1 MPSGAATVCQRGTR
15 HTAVHGGRTRVA
27 LSRRER
33 FHVASHRRSGPSAL
47 DRNTKVTVLTAAA
60 AGAAV
65 VMTGAPAGASPG
77 LPQEPSA
84 GTRAQVDR
92 LFEEA
97 EQATERFN
105 QAGERTDRLR
115 AEVGRVQDAVARGQ
129 DRINI
134 MRGVLGGYAG
144 AQYRAGSIDP
154 GVELMLSEDP
164 DDYLAKAAALD
175 RLTGLQTRKLDEL
188 RTEQRR
194 LGQERREAS
203 RKLAELDALRSD
215 VAKEKRAVT
224 AKLAAARRLLNAMP
238 TQERADFERA
248 SRSGGRP
255 DALPELPDAAASGPS
270 SGRAATAVM
279 AARSAVGRPYVWG
292 STGPSGFD
300 CSGLMVWS
308 YRQAGVALPRTSQ
321 GQRHAGRRVSLSEA
335 RPGDLVTY
343 RSDAS
348 HVGMYV
354 GNGQVVHA
362 PYPGARVRYDPVG
375 MMPVSSVTRP

>member
-1 MPSGAATVCQRGTR
+1 M
-15 HTAVHGGRTRVA
+15 
-27 LSRRER
+27 
-33 FHVASHRRSGPSAL
+33 ASHRRPGPTGL

-60 AGAAV
+60 ATAAV
-65 VMTGAPAGASPG
+65 AMAGAPASAAPG
-77 LPQEPSA
+77 FPQEPPA
-84 GTRAQVDR
+84 GSRAQVDR

-105 QAGERTDRLR
+105 EAGEKAERLR
-115 AEVGRVQDAVARGQ
+115 AEVNRAQDLIARGQ
-129 DRINI
+129 DRINT
-134 MRGVLGGYAG
+134 MRGLLGTFAG
-144 AQYRAGSIDP
+144 AQYRSGGIDP
-154 GVELMLSEDP
+154 AVGLMLSEDP
-164 DDYLAKAAALD
+164 DDYLERAAVLD
-175 RLTGLQTRKLDEL
+175 RLTGRQARQLGDL
-188 RTEQRR
+188 REEQRR

-203 RKLAELDALRSD
+203 RKLGELESLRAE
-215 VAKEKRAVT
+215 VARQKRYVT
-224 AKLAAARRLLNAMP
+224 AKLADARRLLNAMP
-238 TQERADFERA
+238 SQERADFERA

-255 DALPELPDAAASGPS
+255 DALPDPS
-270 SGRAATAVM
+270 SAGSASGRAMTAVM
-279 AARSAVGRPYVWG
+279 AARAAVGRPYVWG

-308 YRQAGVALPRTSQ
+308 YRQAGVSLPRTSQ
-321 GQRHAGRRVSLSEA
+321 AQRYAGRQVPLSQA

>member
-1 MPSGAATVCQRGTR
+1 M
-15 HTAVHGGRTRVA
+15 
-27 LSRRER
+27 
-33 FHVASHRRSGPSAL
+33 ASHRRSGLGSL
-47 DRNTKVTVLTAAA
+47 DRSTKVTVLTAAA
-60 AGAAV
+60 ATAAAA
-65 VMTGAPAGASPG
+65 MAGAPASAAPG
-77 LPQEPSA
+77 LPYEPGGAARTGVS
-84 GTRAQVDR
+84 AQVDR

-105 QAGERTDRLR
+105 EAGEKADRLR
-115 AEVGRVQDAVARGQ
+115 AEVNRAQEAVARGQ
-129 DRINI
+129 ERINT
-134 MRGVLGGYAG
+134 MRGVLGTFAG
-144 AQYRAGSIDP
+144 AQYRSGGIDP
-154 GVELMLSEDP
+154 AVGLMLAEDP
-164 DDYLAKAAALD
+164 DAYLEQAAALD
-175 RLTGLQTRKLDEL
+175 RLTSRQARQLDEL
-188 RTEQRR
+188 REEQRS

-215 VAKEKRAVT
+215 VARHKRSVT
-224 AKLAAARRLLNAMP
+224 AKLAAARRLLNTMP
-238 TQERADFERA
+238 FEERADFERS
-248 SRSGGRP
+248 SRSGGRA
-255 DALPELPDAAASGPS
+255 DEMPEMPSSGPS
-270 SGRAATAVM
+270 SGRAAAAVM

-308 YRQAGVALPRTSQ
+308 YRQAGVSLPRTSQ
-321 GQRHAGRRVSLSEA
+321 AQRHAGRQVPLSQA

>member
-1 MPSGAATVCQRGTR
+1 M
-15 HTAVHGGRTRVA
+15 
-27 LSRRER
+27 
-33 FHVASHRRSGPSAL
+33 ASHRRSGLGSL

-60 AGAAV
+60 ATAAAALA
-65 VMTGAPAGASPG
+65 GAPASAAPG
-77 LPQEPSA
+77 LPYEPGGAARTGVS
-84 GTRAQVDR
+84 AQVDR

-105 QAGERTDRLR
+105 EAGEKADRLR
-115 AEVGRVQDAVARGQ
+115 AEVNRAQEAVARGQ
-129 DRINI
+129 ERINT
-134 MRGVLGGYAG
+134 MRGVLGTFAG
-144 AQYRAGSIDP
+144 AQYRSGGIDP
-154 GVELMLSEDP
+154 AVGLMLAEDP
-164 DDYLAKAAALD
+164 DAYLEQAAALD
-175 RLTGLQTRKLDEL
+175 RLSGRQARQLDEL
-188 RTEQRR
+188 REEQRQ

-215 VAKEKRAVT
+215 VARHKRSVT
-224 AKLAAARRLLNAMP
+224 AKLAAARRLLNTMP
-238 TQERADFERA
+238 SEERADFERS
-248 SRSGGRP
+248 SRSGGRG
-255 DALPELPDAAASGPS
+255 DELPEMSASGPS
-270 SGRAATAVM
+270 SGRAAAAVM

-308 YRQAGVALPRTSQ
+308 YRQAGVSLPRTSQ
-321 GQRHAGRRVSLSEA
+321 AQRHAGRQVPLSQA

>member
-1 MPSGAATVCQRGTR
+1 M
-15 HTAVHGGRTRVA
+15 
-27 LSRRER
+27 
-33 FHVASHRRSGPSAL
+33 ASHRRTGSSAL
-47 DRNTKVTVLTAAA
+47 DRNTKVTVLAAAA

-65 VMTGAPAGASPG
+65 VMAGAPAGAAPG
-77 LPQEPSA
+77 LPQDPAA
-84 GTRAQVDR
+84 GARAQVDR

-105 QAGERTDRLR
+105 EAGEKADRLR
-115 AEVGRVQDAVARGQ
+115 AEISRAQDAVARGQ
-129 DRINI
+129 ERVNT
-134 MRGVLGGYAG
+134 MRGVLGTFAG
-144 AQYRAGSIDP
+144 AQYRSGGIDP
-154 GVELMLSEDP
+154 SLALMLADDP
-164 DDYLAKAAALD
+164 DAYLEQSAALD
-175 RLTGLQTRKLDEL
+175 RLTGRQARQLEAL
-188 RTEQRR
+188 REEQRR
-194 LGQERREAS
+194 LAQERREAS
-203 RKLAELDALRSD
+203 GKLAELEALRAD
-215 VAKEKRAVT
+215 VATQKRSVT

-238 TQERADFERA
+238 SEERADYERA
-248 SRSGGRP
+248 SRSGGRQ
-255 DALPELPDAAASGPS
+255 DALPELPELADFGPS
-270 SGRAATAVM
+270 SGRAAAAVR

-308 YRQAGVALPRTSQ
+308 YRQAGVSLPRTSQ
-321 GQRHAGRRVSLSEA
+321 AQRHAGRQVPLSQA

>member
-1 MPSGAATVCQRGTR
+1 M
-15 HTAVHGGRTRVA
+15 
-27 LSRRER
+27 
-33 FHVASHRRSGPSAL
+33 ASHRRSGPSVL
-47 DRNTKVTVLTAAA
+47 DRNTKVTVFTAAA
-60 AGAAV
+60 ASAAV
-65 VMTGAPAGASPG
+65 AMTGAPASAAPG
-77 LPQEPSA
+77 LPQEPAA
-84 GTRAQVDR
+84 GSRAQVDQ

-105 QAGERTDRLR
+105 QAGEKAAGLRT
-115 AEVGRVQDAVARGQ
+115 EVDRVQDAVARGQ
-129 DRINI
+129 DRINT
-134 MRGVLGGYAG
+134 MRGILGTYAG
-144 AQYRAGSIDP
+144 AQYRAGGIDP
-154 GVELMLSEDP
+154 SIELMLSDDP
-164 DDYLAKAAALD
+164 DEYLAKASALD
-175 RLTGLQTRKLDEL
+175 RLTGRQARQLDEL
-188 RTEQRR
+188 RSEQRR

-203 RKLAELDALRSD
+203 RKLAELDALRAD
-215 VAKEKRAVT
+215 VAREKRAVT

-238 TQERADFERA
+238 TGERADFERA

-255 DALPELPDAAASGPS
+255 DALPDLPVPASLGPS

-308 YRQAGVALPRTSQ
+308 YRQAGVSLPRTSQ
-321 GQRHAGRRVSLSEA
+321 AQRHAGRQVPLSEA